1 MPKYK
6 YRARGLDGTQTK
18 GYEDA
23 AGEEEL
29 YEKLKAAG
37 QILISCSEKKE
48 NCSEKRLKPAVLA
61 DFCRQLGTLLTAGV
75 SLVRALNIIA
85 QERNLKPRSRGIYE
99 NVLRLIRQGVP
110 LSEAME
116 SQGPA
121 FPEIL
126 IYMFRSAEASGS
138 LDKTAIRMAVHFEK
152 EHRLNSKVKNAMI
165 YPLILIV
172 MVVAVV
178 IFIVS
183 YIIPQFSEVFDTMEQ
198 LPLPTRMVL
207 GISDTIR
214 SHWLLI
220 GIILLIA
227 GVILSFVL
235 RIPQVRMRMDQLK
248 LKLPVIGKLLRT
260 IYTARFARTLSS
272 LYSSG
277 LPIITA
283 LQVGKRTVGNTY
295 IESQFEA
302 SIRSVRAGETLAS
315 SLALIDGFENRLAST
330 ILIGEETGSLDSMLD
345 VIADA
350 LEYDAELAITKLT
363 TLLEPVLIIV
373 MGVIIGFIMIA
384 VLLPIFQSYSA
395 IENSGGEY

>member
-1 MPKYK
+1 
-6 YRARGLDGTQTK
+6 
-18 GYEDA
+18 
-23 AGEEEL
+23 
-29 YEKLKAAG
+29 
-37 QILISCSEKKE
+37 
-48 NCSEKRLKPAVLA
+48 
-61 DFCRQLGTLLTAGV
+61 
-75 SLVRALNIIA
+75 
-85 QERNLKPRSRGIYE
+85 
-99 NVLRLIRQGVP
+99 
-110 LSEAME
+110 
-116 SQGPA
+116 
-121 FPEIL
+121 
-126 IYMFRSAEASGS
+126 
-138 LDKTAIRMAVHFEK
+138 
-152 EHRLNSKVKNAMI
+152 
-165 YPLILIV
+165 
-172 MVVAVV
+172 
-178 IFIVS
+178 
-183 YIIPQFSEVFDTMEQ
+183 
-198 LPLPTRMVL
+198 
-207 GISDTIR
+207 
-214 SHWLLI
+214 
-220 GIILLIA
+220 
-227 GVILSFVL
+227 
-235 RIPQVRMRMDQLK
+235 MDQLK

>member
-1 MPKYK
+1 
-6 YRARGLDGTQTK
+6 
-18 GYEDA
+18 
-23 AGEEEL
+23 
-29 YEKLKAAG
+29 
-37 QILISCSEKKE
+37 
-48 NCSEKRLKPAVLA
+48 
-61 DFCRQLGTLLTAGV
+61 
-75 SLVRALNIIA
+75 
-85 QERNLKPRSRGIYE
+85 
-99 NVLRLIRQGVP
+99 
-110 LSEAME
+110 
-116 SQGPA
+116 
-121 FPEIL
+121 
-126 IYMFRSAEASGS
+126 MFRSAEASGS

-235 RIPQVRMRMDQLK
+235 RIPQVRLGMDQLK

-315 SLALIDGFENRLAST
+315 SLSLIDGFENRLAST